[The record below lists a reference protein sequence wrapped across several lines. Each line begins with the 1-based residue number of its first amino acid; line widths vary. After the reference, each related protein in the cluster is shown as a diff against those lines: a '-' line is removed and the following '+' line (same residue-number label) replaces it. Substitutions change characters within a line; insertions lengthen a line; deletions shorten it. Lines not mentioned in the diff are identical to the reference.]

1 MPALSAGVLH
11 LALGF
16 TLTDYPRTPKLTRWP
31 KPWADQHFMSTR
43 TAKRMRDRGEGPTLT
58 RISARIT
65 AVSDEDERKWLESRR
80 LSDGDER

>member
-1 MPALSAGVLH
+1 MDDKPW
-11 LALGF
+11 F
-16 TLTDYPRTPKLTRWP
+16 PKLTRWP
-31 KPWADQHFMSTR
+31 MPWADLHFMSAR

-80 LSDGDER
+80 LGGEQ